1 MVAGPVGLS
10 SPQSNLPRRRFD
22 EAAAGL
28 GRGLELNTLN
38 KRRSFERMASQLR
51 PDILS
56 NRIAERRQ
64 QLNERMTRAE
74 RTIERMIDRSRARID
89 RADAVFATLPSRLEA
104 QTGRARDR
112 LGNLVRHADTAIR
125 HQLTRARSEL
135 DRGPS
140 QPAVTNV

>member
-1 MVAGPVGLS
+1 VRGCLQWRNVTADPIEMHGFVCRKQTVERALLRALPSLD
-10 SPQSNLPRRRFD
+10 QLLALPRRRFD

-104 QTGRARDR
+104 
-112 LGNLVRHADTAIR
+112 H
-125 HQLTRARSEL
+125 
-135 DRGPS
+135 PFW
-140 QPAVTNV
+140 